1 MAITHIKNKPLKLLE
16 PHKEMV
22 SKMNKKTKIF
32 FKILMVFN
40 PRGTSLYNMQKHWIP
55 TKRNWT
61 RHQRE
66 ILYLKK
72 K

>member
-1 MAITHIKNKPLKLLE
+1 
-16 PHKEMV
+16 
-22 SKMNKKTKIF
+22 MNKKTKIF

-61 RHQRE
+61 QASKRN
-66 ILYLKK
+66 IIPGKK
-72 K
+72 IIGSTTLEDQLRTGNLP